1 MIKGR
6 IASFFKKVK
15 YTTVLAVVSFLVPI
29 IVFIFS
35 FTSSGN
41 SHRPDPGN
49 TFPNAILTILQ
60 VVVMV
65 YVTSTDRKNGY
76 RISRCFLW
84 IHIILLVLICAYTRS
99 FTLAVGIAT
108 LLLGLLMIYI
118 VNSNMEII
126 SWGEE
131 KLYKLAYTDSLTDLP
146 NRQAFEKEM
155 KEVVMDNDSSRF
167 AFVVVDIDNFK
178 SINDTIGHMCGD
190 QVLVETAKRW
200 KKIQKPNELIFRQGG
215 DEFIIIIKDV
225 EDEVSLTER
234 LCDYQDALAEKMKI
248 DDNIFFVYGSFGVS
262 VYPIHSKRIEILFKY
277 ADLAMYEAKKTKTS
291 KIRIYDSSMTVG
303 IENEYTYDR
312 LIRRNLQNN
321 TFELNFQPQ
330 FKGRDH
336 SFRGF
341 ETLLRMKDDNGKYVN
356 VESFIAYAEK
366 SRLILDIDKWVMIN
380 AVRAM
385 VPYIQKLDA
394 SFVLAINVSALH
406 LQDDSLYN
414 DICKVLKE
422 TNFPPQCLEIEITE
436 TSVIAS
442 VDSAAVLLKKIKSL
456 GVKIAMD
463 DFGTGHASM
472 NNLSELPI
480 DLLKIDKVFIERM
493 LMNKKYKSFIA
504 AIVSL
509 GHIFNFEVISEG
521 VEYQV
526 QLDMLNSLKCDY
538 IQGFFWG
545 RPMPV
550 SEMDKFIKKVCEK
563 RFADPFPDRKNRRKA
578 LMFNDSEFP
587 LQ

>member
-6 IASFFKKVK
+6 LVTFLSKIK
-15 YTTVLAVVSFLVPI
+15 YTTLLAVGAFLVPI
-29 IVFIFS
+29 IVFFVFFRKFEYES
-35 FTSSGN
+35 YAFET
-41 SHRPDPGN
+41 

-65 YVTSTDRKNGY
+65 YVTSTDRENGY
-76 RISRCFLW
+76 RLSRLFLW
-84 IHIILLVLICAYTRS
+84 LHVGFLILVCIVTRS
-99 FTLAVGIAT
+99 INSSIGIAT

-118 VNSNMEII
+118 VNHNIELI

-131 KLYKLAYTDSLTDLP
+131 KLYRLAYSDALTELP

-155 KEVVMDNDSSRF
+155 KEVINKDDAAKF
-167 AFVVVDIDNFK
+167 AFVIVDLDNFK
-178 SINDTIGHMCGD
+178 GINDTIGHQCGD
-190 QVLVETAKRW
+190 SVLVEISKRW
-200 KKIQKPNELIFRQGG
+200 RNIKKPNELVFRQGG
-215 DEFIIIIKDV
+215 DEFIIILKGIDDK
-225 EDEVSLTER
+225 ESLIER
-234 LCDYQDALAEKMKI
+234 LGEYQDALAEKMKI
-248 DDNIFFVYGSFGVS
+248 DDNVFFVNGSFGVS
-262 VYPIHSKRIEILFKY
+262 VYPHHSKRIEILFKY
-277 ADLAMYEAKKTKTS
+277 ADLAMYEAKKSKMS
-291 KIRIYDSSMTVG
+291 KIKIYDSSMTIG
-303 IENEYTYDR
+303 AENEYTYDR
-312 LIRRNLQNN
+312 LIRRNLLNN
-321 TFELNFQPQ
+321 SFELYFQPQ
-330 FKGRDH
+330 FKGCDH
-336 SFRGF
+336 TIRGF
-341 ETLLRMKDDNGKYVN
+341 ETLLRMKDDNGRYVN
-356 VESFIAYAEK
+356 VEDFIAYAEK

-380 AVRAM
+380 AVRA
-385 VPYIQKLDA
+385 VAPYIKSMDS
-394 SFVLAINVSALH
+394 SFVLAVNVSAQH

-414 DICKVLKE
+414 DICKVLEE
-422 TNFPPQCLEIEITE
+422 TSFPPECLEIEITE
-436 TSVIAS
+436 TSVISS

-493 LMNKKYKSFIA
+493 MMNKKYKSFIA

-545 RPMPV
+545 RPMP
-550 SEMDKFIKKVCEK
+550 EADLETFIKKTIK
-563 RFADPFPDRKNRRKA
+563 RTIAKPKKKDYSSIEC
-578 LMFNDSEFP
+578 SEFINFEF
-587 LQ
+587 